1 MKVYEVEGKIRSEW
15 NSEVRAIIDTWTTYM
30 ISLEEFKTSVLDN
43 SLLFAKANNGQAWIV
58 DSSQAKGL
66 FSKEQLAF
74 IDKAVFPAFHKAGIK
89 YFITIKPTNS
99 VFTEMTVKQY
109 SALSGPHGVQL
120 VEVSNVDQAI
130 MWLKSNAK

>member
-30 ISLEEFKTSVLDN
+30 ISLDEFKTAVLEKGL
-43 SLLFAKANNGQAWIV
+43 SFAKTNHGHAWIV

-66 FSKEQLAF
+66 FSKEQLEF
-74 IDKAVFPAFHKAGIK
+74 IDQEVFPAFHNAGIK

-109 SALSGPHGVQL
+109 SALTGPHGIQL
-120 VEVSNVDQAI
+120 VEVSSVDQAI
-130 MWLKSNAK
+130 MWLKSNAI